1 MKNINVRGVFLI
13 FTTALFTLQS
23 VGSLTK
29 KDDNDHDV
37 DYDNDGDD
45 DVFSDC
51 VEVLGVCRLVK
62 AKCTA

>member
-1 MKNINVRGVFLI
+1 MRKVTMIMTVMMFCFI
-13 FTTALFTLQS
+13 SLQS